1 MMSTYCGLKTSC
13 SGSGCSWL
21 TNLPCVSFPRKYKPT
36 RISGKL
42 FSDGWNS
49 LWLARV
55 GTVVCWRDLCR
66 MVQTLSQLGSVNSDC
81 SWLSPCPEIGQRSCL
96 FQGSILYSNAG
107 QYRGGRNIWNCS
119 HLASTGKILKG
130 LADPDLHIHHLKT
143 SLQMHHNSI
152 LQTAQSCFLYLSQ
165 VLFHR
170 LLFNKPPA
178 NKSQCLGL
186 FFLWNMTYSNTSSG
200 NQCCEGS
207 VNLRGW

>member
-21 TNLPCVSFPRKYKPT
+21 TNFLCVSFPRKYKPT

-130 LADPDLHIHHLKT
+130 LADPDR
-143 SLQMHHNSI
+143 SLRFVRFFFWLTVNTLRQ
-152 LQTAQSCFLYLSQ
+152 
-165 VLFHR
+165 
-170 LLFNKPPA
+170 
-178 NKSQCLGL
+178 L
-186 FFLWNMTYSNTSSG
+186 FFCVYSRVYEYDWKCLQNCHFSNAGKVIKYLFRQQPNS
-200 NQCCEGS
+200 
-207 VNLRGW
+207 LKFYH